1 MTIDLQLFPILWLTC
16 TFPSLIRNHPCI
28 HNNARTNPT
37 THLPQISES
46 RILEYA
52 KYLSEDIGYR
62 TVGTREHALADTWM
76 LRKAEAI
83 KEECE
88 RIVREDGRKLECE
101 VWRQEGSGSH
111 RYVLTNIFYRGR
123 VYPMTTVT
131 I

>member
-46 RILEYA
+46 TILEYS

-62 TVGTREHALADTWM
+62 TVGTREHALGDQWM
-76 LRKAEAI
+76 VEQIERLKGD
-83 KEECE
+83 CD
-88 RIVREDGRKLECE
+88 RIVAEIDGGRGLECE

-111 RYVLTNIFYRGR
+111 RCVPPYRSR
-123 VYPMTTVT
+123 FCCRL
-131 I
+131 